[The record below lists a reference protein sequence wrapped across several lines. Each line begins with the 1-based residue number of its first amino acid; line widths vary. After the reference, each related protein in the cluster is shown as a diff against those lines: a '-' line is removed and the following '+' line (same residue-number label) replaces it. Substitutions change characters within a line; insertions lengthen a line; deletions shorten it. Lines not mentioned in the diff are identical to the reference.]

1 MTHVNKQHYRYGDGL
16 SLHQRGFGGMSGV
29 LLLKEI
35 FRRYEVQVD
44 SSTSSADGSQSES
57 QISSSN
63 TAVTIVPWFLAS
75 GERAIA
81 KHPDNVRGQQS
92 NESTLKAS
100 VRDKGVMWSVGEN
113 AFFLL
118 PSNLHYNIWHLLAGP
133 LPRLSMMLWGRKCL
147 LSLFVRV
154 AVRVGVSCVG
164 CRFRMLWFV
173 CFISTSLD
181 KKRIPRMRCCYL
193 HLKME
198 CQAGCYTRTH
208 RLKCEF
214 GYATGT
220 TNSTLAA
227 VTVSLIAL
235 PTLCW

>member
-100 VRDKGVMWSVGEN
+100 VRDKGVMWSVRGECV
-113 AFFLL
+113 
-118 PSNLHYNIWHLLAGP
+118 LLAPKQPSLQYLALAGGTFTSAFYDA
-133 LPRLSMMLWGRKCL
+133 LGQEVFVVFVCACRRACRCVLCRLSL
-147 LSLFVRV
+147 
-154 AVRVGVSCVG
+154 
-164 CRFRMLWFV
+164 
-173 CFISTSLD
+173 
-181 KKRIPRMRCCYL
+181 
-193 HLKME
+193 
-198 CQAGCYTRTH
+198 
-208 RLKCEF
+208 
-214 GYATGT
+214 
-220 TNSTLAA
+220 
-227 VTVSLIAL
+227 
-235 PTLCW
+235 